1 MLDLSIGSLKVKL
14 DISTLEPFLSYIVKR
29 VNFLFFATSPQQRG
43 PLRQD
48 VPPSP
53 TPPLRG
59 LQYDTMTRGGG
70 GRAYR

>member
-1 MLDLSIGSLKVKL
+1 MLDLSIGILKVKL
-14 DISTLEPFLSYIVKR
+14 DISTVKR